1 MFRRNSWSSTCCAPC
16 APGTRPSP
24 PPLTFQLWHIA
35 ARRERTP
42 FCDPSTRR
50 AVRRAC
56 ASGAPA
62 PRARRAS
69 APAELHSEAR
79 SRARHAS
86 PVTHVAG
93 TRHRR
98 ARLSLAHPT
107 SARAQACV
115 DDLTGAGGELGD
127 RDRILSA
134 RAPVLVRVVPVHCA
148 RPCAEPLLRR
158 RRGCSSAPLAH
169 GTDGGAPDGR
179 GAALDSAG
187 ANTCVEPVRGA
198 AREGHA
204 QPLWPLAVCGV
215 RCAVVGAAC
224 VQSVCERC
232 AVVVIL
238 LNLLTAPPR
247 GHTAPRHTG
256 VISQ

>member
-1 MFRRNSWSSTCCAPC
+1 
-16 APGTRPSP
+16 
-24 PPLTFQLWHIA
+24 L
-35 ARRERTP
+35 
-42 FCDPSTRR
+42 
-50 AVRRAC
+50 
-56 ASGAPA
+56 
-62 PRARRAS
+62 
-69 APAELHSEAR
+69 
-79 SRARHAS
+79 
-86 PVTHVAG
+86 
-93 TRHRR
+93 
-98 ARLSLAHPT
+98 LAHPT

-127 RDRILSA
+127 RDRILFA

-224 VQSVCERC
+224 VQSVCERRGRRDFAQPFDRPPARPYRTATYRC
-232 AVVVIL
+232 DFAV
-238 LNLLTAPPR
+238 NSSC
-247 GHTAPRHTG
+247 
-256 VISQ
+256 VISHLAME